1 MRNCVSLG
9 GDTDTM
15 CAIVGTLAELYY
27 GGVPQNIA
35 SEAIKRLDFFQINI
49 IKAFQKQFKLQ
60 KEVI

>member
-27 GGVPQNIA
+27 GGVPQNII
-35 SEAIKRLDFFQINI
+35 SEAIKRLDSFQINI
-49 IKAFQKQFKLQ
+49 IKAFQKRFKLQ
-60 KEVI
+60 EE

>member
-1 MRNCVSLG
+1 MAEWRT
-9 GDTDTM
+9 DTDTM

>member
-27 GGVPQNIA
+27 GGVPQNIM
-35 SEAIKRLDFFQINI
+35 SEAIKRLDSFQIDI
-49 IKAFQKQFKLQ
+49 IKAFKKQFRIQ
-60 KEVI
+60 EEAI